1 MERQDVARHRR
12 LPVEL
17 IMTISTPH
25 RNRRMSGRGI
35 GHIPAVL
42 AVAALLVAPAPA
54 AHASPT
60 NPAPPGTTYTS
71 DTDDNGDARFVVTNN
86 PVGFDS
92 PGVVAGTQYVQ
103 ASDCGPRRF
112 PFDDALHG
120 DLSCWDAQHAY
131 CPLATGAPPNPTK
144 HIMLYR
150 VYETATRS
158 FVRADIACDIDLG
171 PALPD
176 PKAVH
181 DEAQKR
187 APEPRAKTG
196 GNKSLIN
203 AAIVFYVAKANA
215 DEPDLTNPVLKT
227 FALGGRQISVRLHLT
242 KTVWSWEGKD
252 GPSDTFTADAGGD
265 VLGKPYDKRI
275 SCESDTECSEYI
287 SHVYPKPGAYKVTL
301 TAHYTGTFTFDGGT
315 QQFPIPGD
323 VFRADTVGHPL
334 TIVQAR
340 SVLVDSACTPPGC

>member
-1 MERQDVARHRR
+1 VARHRR

-17 IMTISTPH
+17 IVTRPTRH
-25 RNRRMSGRGI
+25 RTYGSG
-35 GHIPAVL
+35 VL
-42 AVAALLVAPAPA
+42 LPTLLTVAALMTPQV
-54 AHASPT
+54 AHATPT
-60 NPAPPGTTYTS
+60 NPAPPTGTTYTS
-71 DTDDNGDARFVVTNN
+71 STDFNGNARFTTTNDPIGPN
-86 PVGFDS
+86 S
-92 PGVVAGTQYVQ
+92 PGVVAGTQYVR
-103 ASDCGPRRF
+103 ASDCGPRKF

-131 CPLATGAPPNPTK
+131 CPLATGAPVIPTK

-158 FVRADIACDIDLG
+158 FVRADIACDIDMG

-181 DEAQKR
+181 DEAQKQ

-203 AAIVFYVAKANA
+203 AAIVFYVAKASPN
-215 DEPDLTNPVLKT
+215 EPDLTNPVLKT
-227 FALGGRQISVRLHLT
+227 FALGGHQISVRLHLT

-287 SHVYPKPGAYKVTL
+287 YHVYPKPGAYKVTL
-301 TAHYTGTFTFDGGT
+301 TAHYTGTFSFDGGT

-323 VFRADTVGHPL
+323 VFRTDNVGHPL

-340 SVLVDSACTPPGC
+340 SVLVDPSCTPPGC

>member
-17 IMTISTPH
+17 IMTRPTGH
-25 RNRRMSGRGI
+25 RTKGFG
-35 GHIPAVL
+35 GL
-42 AVAALLVAPAPA
+42 LLTLLTVAALMTGRV
-54 AHASPT
+54 AHATPT
-60 NPAPPGTTYTS
+60 NPAAPPGTSYTS
-71 DTDDNGDARFVVTNN
+71 FTDLNGNARFETTTS
-86 PVGFDS
+86 PIGPDS

-131 CPLATGAPPNPTK
+131 CPLATGAPVNLTS

-215 DEPDLTNPVLKT
+215 DEPDLANPVLKT

-315 QQFPIPGD
+315 QQLPIPGD